1 MHVDSKIDL
10 NLFDLVLLTC
20 EVEQSIDSL
29 AWVASLKLFLDLK
42 LRKLDS
48 SAREMR
54 FFPNEQGHT
63 SVQRSRFHFPIAK
76 AW

>member
-1 MHVDSKIDL
+1 MLLVTYQLLAMHVDSKIDL

-48 SAREMR
+48 SAHEMR

-63 SVQRSRFHFPIAK
+63 SV
-76 AW
+76 

>member
-1 MHVDSKIDL
+1 MLLVTYQLLAMHVDSKIDL

-42 LRKLDS
+42 LRKQDS
-48 SAREMR
+48 SAREMKCC
-54 FFPNEQGHT
+54 P
-63 SVQRSRFHFPIAK
+63 K
-76 AW
+76 

>member
-1 MHVDSKIDL
+1 MLLVTYQLLAMHVDSKIDL

-29 AWVASLKLFLDLK
+29 AWVASLKLFFDLK

-54 FFPNEQGHT
+54 FCP
-63 SVQRSRFHFPIAK
+63 K
-76 AW
+76 